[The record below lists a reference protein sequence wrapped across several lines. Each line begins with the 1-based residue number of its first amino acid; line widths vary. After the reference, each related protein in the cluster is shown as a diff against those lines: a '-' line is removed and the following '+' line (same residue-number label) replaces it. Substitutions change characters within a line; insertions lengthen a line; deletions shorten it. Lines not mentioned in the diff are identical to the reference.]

1 MPPSPLHLLSATRGS
16 VVTTPPLLPQAFP
29 NSQKIV
35 FADAPHPCYLKA
47 PQYFNSLLLQFA
59 GASSVEE
66 ASPAKQAMRVAA
78 QWTAAEAEL

>member
-1 MPPSPLHLLSATRGS
+1 MHLLSATRGS